1 MAMIK
6 TYVKPTAKRPA
17 FSGKTQL
24 AERKLKKRARK
35 RQSTKR
41 LNIHQTTLVRSSSPN
56 LLNVMLS
63 ATPNSREQNEM
74 TTLPMYIPSVIFSLN
89 TMNKLMMACGQDSKN
104 ISKNLNLKQIEKDES
119 KFFM

>member
-1 MAMIK
+1 MIK

-74 TTLPMYIPSVIFSLN
+74 TTLPMYLPSVIFSLN

-104 ISKNLNLKQIEKDES
+104 ISKNLNLKQIEKDE
-119 KFFM
+119 

>member
-6 TYVKPTAKRPA
+6 TYSNPMANRPA

-35 RQSTKR
+35 EQSMKR
-41 LNIHQTTLVRSSSPN
+41 LNIHQTTLVRLSLSPS

-89 TMNKLMMACGQDSKN
+89 TMNKLMMTCG
-104 ISKNLNLKQIEKDES
+104 
-119 KFFM
+119 